1 MIRAPFGKADRPT
14 LLATGVQNVP
24 VINDHTILEPPTL
37 TGASTYNLVI
47 SPEIVD
53 GAMLELII
61 KTTGTEVTTLGTG
74 FFAST
79 AAITGVAGK
88 TKTQRFI
95 YDIAASAFK
104 ASSAVIQID

>member
-61 KTTGTEVTTLGTG
+61 KTTATEVATLGTG
-74 FFAST
+74 FFAGT
-79 AAITGVAGK
+79 AAITGAAGK

-95 YDIAASAFK
+95 YDASATAFK
-104 ASSAVIQID
+104 AVAAVIQLD